1 MKRRKKKERYRD
13 SVAIDSLD
21 QGALESVA
29 RALSSGTCSQTSKLG
44 DLPDHP
50 ALEPVARALSFGTY
64 SQTSKL
70 GDLPDHPALEPIA
83 RALSFR
89 TCSQTSKLGGIAGP
103 ACSGTYSQS
112 SELWNL

>member
-1 MKRRKKKERYRD
+1 MDQFKKKKMKRRKKKERYRD

-29 RALSSGTCSQTSKLG
+29 RALSSGTC
-44 DLPDHP
+44 
-50 ALEPVARALSFGTY
+50 